1 MDQPLV
7 SVILLT
13 FDHQDFIVQCLDS
26 VLAQKTDFDFEILIG
41 EDHSSDHTAKIC
53 QDYAK
58 NHPERIK
65 LLKRDHNLG
74 LPENLIQ
81 TIAEAKGT
89 YIAFQEGDDYWTNPL
104 KLQHQVDILKKDD
117 QLLACT
123 HNVRVLGNKGEALLI
138 KQPLNEYKLKD
149 AEKGRIFHT
158 NSWLVKKDALP
169 DFKLYTGLLI
179 CWDILMELKI
189 LEKGKVYCINDTYSI
204 WRKHSGGNSVKIPL
218 EQQFMDFERLYKHL
232 LNEAIAQNAK
242 TFIKHYQLSLCNFY
256 KIFTLEIARR
266 EQKIYFKGLK
276 NACIWQIKTL
286 KPDIL
291 FIPGLIWTYLLS
303 MFR

>member
-13 FDHQDFIVQCLDS
+13 FDHQDFIAQCLDS

-53 QDYAK
+53 QDYAE

-89 YIAFQEGDDYWTNPL
+89 YLAFQEGDDYWTNPL

-117 QLLACT
+117 QLFACT
-123 HNVRVLGNKGEALLI
+123 HNVRVLGNNGETLLI
-138 KQPLNEYKLKD
+138 KRPLNVYKLKD
-149 AEKGRIFHT
+149 TEKGRIFHT

-169 DFKLYTGLLI
+169 DFKQYAGLLI
-179 CWDILMELKI
+179 CWDILMELKV
-189 LEKGKVYCINDTYSI
+189 LEKSKVYCINDTYSI

-218 EQQFMDFERLYKHL
+218 DQQFNDFERLYKHL
-232 LNEAIAQNAK
+232 VRESQTRFLR
-242 TFIKHYQLSLCNFY
+242 HYQLTLSNFY

-266 EQKIYFKGLK
+266 EQKIHFKGVM
-276 NACIWQIKTL
+276 NACLWQLKTL
-286 KPDIL
+286 KPDVL
-291 FIPGLIWTYLLS
+291 FIPRLTWTYLLS
-303 MFR
+303 MLR